1 MQLTNQSSSPVRRRL
16 LLAGA
21 AGMALFMAGCASAF
35 SLAPDHVTFSRGE
48 VQRAVARKFPY
59 QKQVGQLADVVFSN
73 PLVSLMPAENRVAV
87 QVDAHLGSA
96 LLQEP
101 VDGSFTVSG
110 QLVYDPARNAIVI
123 HAPAVDNANFSGN
136 AQMLVQEF
144 GGTAGLLVANL
155 LNNYPVY
162 TFKPG
167 QLDFAGMHY
176 APGAITVQDNGIR
189 IEIVQQ

>member
-1 MQLTNQSSSPVRRRL
+1 MTNRSNSPVRRRL

-21 AGMALFMAGCASAF
+21 ASTALFMAGCAAAF

-48 VQRAVARKFPY
+48 IQHAVDRKFPY
-59 QKQVGQLADVVFSN
+59 QRQVGQLADVVFSN
-73 PLVSLMPAENRVAV
+73 PLVSLMPDENRVAV

-96 LLQEP
+96 LLQVP

-110 QLVYDPARNAIVI
+110 QLVYDPARNAIVL

-136 AQMLVQEF
+136 AQLLIQQF
-144 GGTAGLLVANL
+144 GGTVGLLVADL
-155 LNNYPVY
+155 LNDYPVY

-189 IEIVQQ
+189 IQIVQR